1 MVLELDPATLKQ
13 NPLQT
18 DLPDIHMSYDALP
31 EDLAKSKPA
40 SPDTRSKQQEGINSL
55 PLSLSDR
62 RSFEN
67 AQRGFIDTLDPLKI

>member
-40 SPDTRSKQQEGINSL
+40 SPDTRSKQQEVINSL
-55 PLSLSDR
+55 PHSDR